1 MDEIESLCR
10 LCEAVEI
17 AGADIAPTYA
27 EYVQLAFAIA
37 TDCGE
42 AGREFFH
49 RLCRV
54 SAKYE
59 REHAERI
66 FSNAL
71 TTRHGDV
78 HLGTAFH
85 LAERAGVTLCKE
97 EMMNHRKNA
106 KNAGNAPAKNLTHTH
121 VYNKVDNEEPDES
134 EELQDGSDPNQPLP
148 SFTEADWP
156 KILLLIMSYATS
168 PTQRD
173 VMLLGALTA
182 IGASMERY
190 VRCPYAGKLQS
201 PCLQSFIVA
210 PSASGKG
217 ILSFIRL
224 LVEPIHDEIRQQ
236 VAEEVKAYKKEKAA
250 YDTMGKERCKMEA
263 PQMPKNKMF
272 LISGNNTGT
281 GILQNIMD
289 ANGTGLICETEA
301 DTISAAIGSEYGHW
315 SDTLR
320 KAFDHDRLSYNRR
333 TDQEYR
339 EIKKSYLSV
348 LLSGTPAQVKAL
360 IPSAENGLFSR
371 QLFYYMPGIWQWVS
385 QFTTGDIDI
394 EEIFTTIGLDW
405 KKKLD
410 LLKAHGLHTLRLTDE
425 QKQEF
430 DTLFSALF
438 TRSGIANGNEM
449 YSFVARL
456 GVNTCRIMAE
466 VAVLRAL
473 ESAQPYQLKASS
485 TPLLTPDKE
494 IPDDN
499 IKDGIITRWDVKITP
514 SDFKAVLQ
522 LAEPLYCHA
531 MHILS
536 FLPPTEISRRA
547 NVERDFFFMKLG
559 TTFTRKQVREQAAVM
574 GIKENTALI
583 WLKRLVDYGDL
594 VHVDGK
600 GNYMIA
606 RARVRA

>member
-1 MDEIESLCR
+1 MTDIESLRR
-10 LCEAVEI
+10 LTEAVET

-49 RLCRV
+49 RLCLT
-54 SAKYE
+54 SAKYQ

-71 TTRHGDV
+71 TTRHGEV

-85 LAERAGVTLCKE
+85 LAEMANVKLCNTE
-97 EMMNHRKNA
+97 VMNNRRNTENTENTPSKV
-106 KNAGNAPAKNLTHTH
+106 LTHAH
-121 VYNKVDNEEPDES
+121 VYNKVENDEPDES
-134 EELQDGSDPNQPLP
+134 EELLNGSDPNQPLP
-148 SFTEADWP
+148 TFPEANWP

-217 ILSFIRL
+217 ILSLIRL

-236 VAEEVKAYKKEKAA
+236 VATEVKAYKKEKAA
-250 YDTMGKERCKMEA
+250 YDVMGKERSKVEA
-263 PQMPKNKMF
+263 PQMPKNRMF

-339 EIKKSYLSV
+339 EVKKSYLSV
-348 LLSGTPAQVKAL
+348 LLSGTPAQVKPL
-360 IPSAENGLFSR
+360 IPSTENGLFSR
-371 QLFYYMPGIWQWVS
+371 QLFYYMHGIWAWIN
-385 QFTTGDIDI
+385 QFESGEADL
-394 EEIFTTIGLDW
+394 EAIFTDIGLEW
-405 KKKLD
+405 KKQLD
-410 LLKAHGLHTLRLTDE
+410 LMKTHGVHTLRLTDE

-430 DTLFSALF
+430 NTLFSDLF
-438 TRSGIANGNEM
+438 FRSGLANDNEM
-449 YSFVARL
+449 SSSIARL
-456 GVNTCRIMAE
+456 AVNTCRIMAE
-466 VAVLRAL
+466 VAMIRAL
-473 ESAQPYQLKASS
+473 ECDQPYQFKNSS
-485 TPLLTPDKE
+485 IHLLTPDKE
-494 IPDDN
+494 IATDN
-499 IKDGIITRWDVKITP
+499 IKDGIITRWDVTITAE
-514 SDFKAVLQ
+514 DFKAVLE
-522 LAEPLYCHA
+522 LVTPLYRHA
-531 MHILS
+531 THILS
-536 FLPPTEISRRA
+536 FLPSTEVKHRA
-547 NVERDFFFMKLG
+547 NADRDALFEAMG
-559 TTFTRKQVREQAAVM
+559 NQFTRAQLSEQATIM
-574 GIKENTALI
+574 KIKPNTAFGWLNRLI
-583 WLKRLVDYGDL
+583 KKGLFTNADDKGIYTRT
-594 VHVDGK
+594 HVC
-600 GNYMIA
+600 
-606 RARVRA
+606 VC

>member
-1 MDEIESLCR
+1 MTDIESLRR
-10 LCEAVEI
+10 LTEAVET

-42 AGREFFH
+42 AGRKFFH
-49 RLCRV
+49 RLCRM
-54 SAKYE
+54 SAKYQ

-71 TTRHGDV
+71 TTRHGEV

-85 LAERAGVTLCKE
+85 LAEMANVKLCNTE
-97 EMMNHRKNA
+97 VMNNRRNTENTENTPSKV
-106 KNAGNAPAKNLTHTH
+106 LTHAH
-121 VYNKVDNEEPDES
+121 VYNKVENDEPDES
-134 EELQDGSDPNQPLP
+134 EELLNGSDPNQPLP
-148 SFTEADWP
+148 TFPEADWP

-217 ILSFIRL
+217 ILSLIRL

-236 VAEEVKAYKKEKAA
+236 VAAEVKAYKKEKAA
-250 YDTMGKERCKMEA
+250 YDVMGKERSKVEA
-263 PQMPKNKMF
+263 PQMPKNRMF

-339 EIKKSYLSV
+339 EVKKSYLSV
-348 LLSGTPAQVKAL
+348 LLSGTPAQVKPL
-360 IPSAENGLFSR
+360 IPSTENGLFSR
-371 QLFYYMPGIWQWVS
+371 QLFYYMHGIWAWIN
-385 QFTTGDIDI
+385 QFESGEADLET
-394 EEIFTTIGLDW
+394 IFTDIGLEW
-405 KKKLD
+405 KKQLD
-410 LLKAHGLHTLRLTDE
+410 LMKTHGVHTLRLTDE

-430 DTLFSALF
+430 NALFSDLF
-438 TRSGIANGNEM
+438 FRSGLANDNEM
-449 YSFVARL
+449 SSSIARL
-456 GVNTCRIMAE
+456 AVNTCRIMAE
-466 VAVLRAL
+466 VAMIRAL
-473 ESAQPYQLKASS
+473 ECDQPYQFKNSS
-485 TPLLTPDKE
+485 IHLLTPDKE
-494 IPDDN
+494 IATDN
-499 IKDGIITRWDVKITP
+499 IKDGIITRWDVTITAE
-514 SDFKAVLQ
+514 DFKAVLE
-522 LAEPLYCHA
+522 LVTPLYRHA
-531 MHILS
+531 THILS
-536 FLPPTEISRRA
+536 FLPSTEVKHRA
-547 NVERDFFFMKLG
+547 NADRDALFEAMG
-559 TTFTRKQVREQAAVM
+559 NQFTRAQLSEQATTM
-574 GIKENTALI
+574 KIKPNTAFGWLNRLI
-583 WLKRLVDYGDL
+583 KKGLFSNADDKGIYTRT
-594 VHVDGK
+594 HVC
-600 GNYMIA
+600 
-606 RARVRA
+606 VC